1 MIRLGINL
9 VSFKKDYKGGINSFA
24 LGLIKAL
31 EKKNIQ
37 LNIYT
42 NKESKFFL
50 QKIFKKSKITT
61 IEQSKIIYL
70 FLQLFCLLF
79 NKKKLFINLENAYYK
94 KIKKI
99 IDRECDVFYCP
110 LSYLAPFNLN
120 IPTVSSI
127 HDLQHLH
134 YQNYFNILQ
143 LKYRNFSFD
152 ETIKKSTILQ
162 ASSRFIKKDI
172 NKFYPNINKNK
183 IKVINE
189 GISEDFKFKK
199 VNFNKKNYIFFPA
212 QLWKHKNHMTVL
224 KSIKFLKDSFRMNV
238 KLIMVGQKFT
248 SSRKILNFIN
258 KNNDLNIE
266 YLGKVNFKKLIYL
279 YENCKFLIS
288 PAIYESSS
296 IPILEACKIGRP
308 VICSD
313 TPPNKELGKKLK
325 INFFKTKDYINLA
338 NVIKI
343 LWKNNKFIDN
353 QIKFNKK
360 NIHKYS
366 WDKISNDYYTIFSK
380 LNKNIYN

>member
-9 VSFKKDYKGGINSFA
+9 VNFKKDYKGGINSFA
-24 LGLIKAL
+24 LGLMKAF
-31 EKKNIQ
+31 EKKNIH

-94 KIKKI
+94 KIKKL

-143 LKYRNFSFD
+143 LKYRNFSFA
-152 ETIKKSTILQ
+152 ETMKKSTIIQ
-162 ASSRFIKKDI
+162 ASSQFIKKDI
-172 NKFYPNINKNK
+172 IKFYPNINKKK

-189 GISEDFKFKK
+189 GISEDFRFKK
-199 VNFNKKNYIFFPA
+199 VNFNKKHYIFFPA
-212 QLWKHKNHMTVL
+212 QLWEHKNHMTVL
-224 KSIKFLKDSFRMNV
+224 KSIKFLKDSFGMNI

-248 SSRKILNFIN
+248 SSKKILNFIN

-288 PAIYESSS
+288 PSIYESSS

-308 VICSD
+308 VICAD

-325 INFFKTKDYINLA
+325 INFFRTKDYINLA

-343 LWKNNKFIDN
+343 LWKKNKFIDN

-366 WDKISNDYYTIFSK
+366 WDKISNDYCTIFSK
-380 LNKNIYN
+380 LNKNIYD

>member
-248 SSRKILNFIN
+248 SSRKILNFII

>member
-9 VSFKKDYKGGINSFA
+9 VSFKKDYKGGLNSFA

-31 EKKNIQ
+31 EKKNIY

-42 NKESKFFL
+42 NNESKFFL
-50 QKIFKKSKITT
+50 QKMFKKSKITT
-61 IEQSKIIYL
+61 IKQSKIIYL

-94 KIKKI
+94 KTKKI
-99 IDRECDVFYCP
+99 IEKECDVFYCP

-152 ETIKKSTILQ
+152 ETMKKSTIVQ
-162 ASSRFIKKDI
+162 ASSKFIKKDI
-172 NKFYPNINKNK
+172 TKFYPNINKKK

-189 GISEDFKFKK
+189 GISEGFKFKK

-212 QLWKHKNHMTVL
+212 QLWEHKNHMTVL
-224 KSIKFLKDSFRMNV
+224 KSIKFLKDSFRMNI

-248 SSRKILNFIN
+248 SSKKILNFIN

-366 WDKISNDYYTIFSK
+366 WDKISNDYYSIFSK

>member
-224 KSIKFLKDSFRMNV
+224 KSIKFLKDSFRMNI

>member
-152 ETIKKSTILQ
+152 ETMKKSTILQ

>member
-94 KIKKI
+94 KIKKL

-152 ETIKKSTILQ
+152 ETMKKSTILQ

-224 KSIKFLKDSFRMNV
+224 KSIKFLKDSFRMNI

>member
-152 ETIKKSTILQ
+152 ETMKKSTILQ

-248 SSRKILNFIN
+248 SSRKILNFII

>member
-152 ETIKKSTILQ
+152 ETMKKSTILQ

-199 VNFNKKNYIFFPA
+199 INFNKKNYIFFPA

-380 LNKNIYN
+380 LNKNI

>member
-152 ETIKKSTILQ
+152 ETMKKSTILQ

-325 INFFKTKDYINLA
+325 INFFKNKDYINLA

>member
-152 ETIKKSTILQ
+152 ETMKKSTILQ

-224 KSIKFLKDSFRMNV
+224 KSIKFLKDSFRMNI

>member
-1 MIRLGINL
+1 
-9 VSFKKDYKGGINSFA
+9 
-24 LGLIKAL
+24 
-31 EKKNIQ
+31 KKNIQ

-152 ETIKKSTILQ
+152 ETMKKSTILQ

-199 VNFNKKNYIFFPA
+199 INFNKKNYIFFPA
-212 QLWKHKNHMTVL
+212 QLW
-224 KSIKFLKDSFRMNV
+224 
-238 KLIMVGQKFT
+238 
-248 SSRKILNFIN
+248 
-258 KNNDLNIE
+258 
-266 YLGKVNFKKLIYL
+266 
-279 YENCKFLIS
+279 
-288 PAIYESSS
+288 
-296 IPILEACKIGRP
+296 
-308 VICSD
+308 
-313 TPPNKELGKKLK
+313 
-325 INFFKTKDYINLA
+325 
-338 NVIKI
+338 
-343 LWKNNKFIDN
+343 
-353 QIKFNKK
+353 
-360 NIHKYS
+360 
-366 WDKISNDYYTIFSK
+366 
-380 LNKNIYN
+380 